1 MLRFYHDINEE
12 GVPMKRI
19 KKDGKKGM
27 TRREFVK
34 STAAMGVAAA
44 VGGIGFPAV
53 LRGAEPKEILIGHI
67 HPLSGFLGFD
77 GQELKKG
84 LMLAVQEINDAGGIK
99 SLGGAKLKL
108 LDADSEGKPELA
120 VSAVERFNREGVV
133 AVMGAYQSAV
143 TIVASQQAERLQVPF
158 VVTVAVADEVTSRGF
173 KYTFRVQPSAEQMAS
188 QTVKYIS
195 EIAKA
200 KGETVKTIAY
210 LHDDTAFGASLSG
223 HVVNYAPKY
232 GMEVIANVPYSP
244 RAADVSTEVG
254 KIKAAGADV
263 VMDTGY
269 FGDGVRVLKT
279 MRDMKV
285 KSKGIIGCGNGAFT
299 HPKFVVELGDMT
311 EYVMDGNYRANPRSP
326 LAQKAFAHYKQVYG
340 TEMGPSTVFAY
351 QPVYVLADA
360 LERAKSTKHEAVRD
374 ALAKTNLKNHILP
387 QGPIVFGPD
396 GQNKN
401 AQAAMMQ
408 ILGGKILVV
417 WPDEYSE
424 AKVVFPQPA

>member
-1 MLRFYHDINEE
+1 
-12 GVPMKRI
+12 MKRE
-19 KKDGKKGM
+19 KKGM
-27 TRREFVK
+27 TRREFMK
-34 STAAMGVAAA
+34 STAVAGVAAA
-44 VGGIGFPAV
+44 AGTIGFPNV
-53 LRGAEPKEILIGHI
+53 LRGADPKEILIGHI
-67 HPLSGFLGFD
+67 HPLSGALGFD

-84 LMLAVQEINDAGGIK
+84 MMLAVKEINDGGGIK

-143 TIVASQQAERLQVPF
+143 TLVATQQAEKLQIPY

-188 QTVKYIS
+188 QTVKYVS

-200 KGETVKTIAY
+200 TGQTVKTIAY
-210 LHDDTAFGASLSG
+210 LHDDTAFGTSLAG
-223 HVVNYAPKY
+223 HVKKYAPNY
-232 GMEVIANVPYSP
+232 GMEVIVDVAYSP

-279 MRDMKV
+279 MRDV
-285 KSKGIIGCGNGAFT
+285 RIKSKGIIGCGNGAFS
-299 HPKFVVELGDMT
+299 HPKFVEELGKLT
-311 EYVMDGNYRANPRSP
+311 ENVMDGNYCANPRSP
-326 LAQKAFAHYKQVYG
+326 LTKKAFANYKAAYG
-340 TEMGPSTVFAY
+340 TEMGPSTVFSY

-360 LERAKSTKHEAVRD
+360 LERAKSTDREAVRE
-374 ALAKTNLKNHILP
+374 ALSKTNLAEHILP

-408 ILGGKILVV
+408 ILGGKIVTV
-417 WPDEYSE
+417 WPE
-424 AKVVFPQPA
+424 AYAEGKCIFPQPA

>member
-1 MLRFYHDINEE
+1 
-12 GVPMKRI
+12 MKRE
-19 KKDGKKGM
+19 KKGM
-27 TRREFVK
+27 TRREFMK
-34 STAAMGVAAA
+34 STAVAGVAAA
-44 VGGIGFPAV
+44 VGTVGFPNV
-53 LRGAEPKEILIGHI
+53 LRGADPKEILVGHI
-67 HPLSGFLGFD
+67 HPLSGALGFD

-84 LMLAVQEINDAGGIK
+84 MMLAVKEINDAGGIK
-99 SLGGAKLKL
+99 SLEGAKLKL

-120 VSAVERFNREGVV
+120 VSAVERFHREGVV

-143 TIVASQQAERLQVPF
+143 TLVATQQAEKLQVPF
-158 VVTVAVADEVTSRGF
+158 VVTVAVADEVTARGF
-173 KYTFRVQPSAEQMAS
+173 KYTFRVQPNAEQMAS

-200 KGETVKTIAY
+200 TGQSVKTIAY

-223 HVVNYAPKY
+223 HVKKYAPNY
-232 GMEVIANVPYSP
+232 GMEVIADVPYSP

-279 MRDMKV
+279 MRDQKLQ
-285 KSKGIIGCGNGAFT
+285 SKGIIGCGNGAFS
-299 HPKFVVELGDMT
+299 HPKFVVELGALT
-311 EYVMDGNYRANPRSP
+311 ENVMDGNYCANPRSP
-326 LAQKAFAHYKQVYG
+326 LTKKAFAHYQAEYG
-340 TEMGPSTVFAY
+340 TPMGPSTVFAY

-360 LERAKSTKHEAVRD
+360 LERAKSTKPEAVRE
-374 ALAKTNLKNHILP
+374 ALSKTNMSNHILP

-408 ILGGKILVV
+408 ILKGKIVTV
-417 WPDEYSE
+417 WPE
-424 AKVVFPQPA
+424 AYAEGKYVFPQPA

>member
-1 MLRFYHDINEE
+1 
-12 GVPMKRI
+12 MKRE
-19 KKDGKKGM
+19 KKGM
-27 TRREFVK
+27 TRREFMK
-34 STAAMGVAAA
+34 STAVAGVAAA
-44 VGGIGFPAV
+44 AGTIGFPNV
-53 LRGAEPKEILIGHI
+53 LRGADPKEILIGHI
-67 HPLSGFLGFD
+67 HPLSGALGFD

-84 LMLAVQEINDAGGIK
+84 MMLAVKEINDAGGIK

-143 TIVASQQAERLQVPF
+143 TLVAAQQAEKLQIPY

-188 QTVKYIS
+188 QTVKYVS

-200 KGETVKTIAY
+200 TGQTVKTIAY
-210 LHDDTAFGASLSG
+210 LHDDTAFGTSLAG
-223 HVVNYAPKY
+223 HVKKFAPNY
-232 GMEVIANVPYSP
+232 GMEIIVDVPYSP
-244 RAADVSTEVG
+244 RAADVATEVG

-269 FGDGVRVLKT
+269 FGDGVRVFKT
-279 MRDMKV
+279 MRDMKI
-285 KSKGIIGCGNGAFT
+285 KSKGIIGCGNGAFS
-299 HPKFVVELGDMT
+299 HPKFVEELGNLT
-311 EYVMDGNYRANPRSP
+311 ENVMDGNYCANPRSP
-326 LAQKAFAHYKQVYG
+326 LTKKAFANYKAAYG
-340 TEMGPSTVFAY
+340 TDMGPSTVFSY

-360 LERAKSTKHEAVRD
+360 LERAKSTDREAVRE
-374 ALAKTNLKNHILP
+374 ALSKTNLAEHILP

-408 ILGGKILVV
+408 ILGGKIVTV
-417 WPDEYSE
+417 WPE
-424 AKVVFPQPA
+424 AYAEGKCIFPQPA

>member
-1 MLRFYHDINEE
+1 
-12 GVPMKRI
+12 MKRE
-19 KKDGKKGM
+19 KKGM
-27 TRREFVK
+27 TRREFMK
-34 STAAMGVAAA
+34 STAVAGVAAA
-44 VGGIGFPAV
+44 AGTIGFPNV
-53 LRGAEPKEILIGHI
+53 LRGADPKEILIGHI
-67 HPLSGFLGFD
+67 HPLSGALGFD

-84 LMLAVQEINDAGGIK
+84 MMLAVKEINDAGGIK

-143 TIVASQQAERLQVPF
+143 TLVAAQQAEKLQIPY

-188 QTVKYIS
+188 QTVKYVS

-200 KGETVKTIAY
+200 TGQTVKTIAY
-210 LHDDTAFGASLSG
+210 LHDDTAFGTSLAG
-223 HVVNYAPKY
+223 HVKKFAPNY
-232 GMEVIANVPYSP
+232 GMEIIVDVPYSP
-244 RAADVSTEVG
+244 RAADVATEVG

-269 FGDGVRVLKT
+269 FGDGVRVFKT
-279 MRDMKV
+279 MRDMKI
-285 KSKGIIGCGNGAFT
+285 KSKGIIGCGNGAFS
-299 HPKFVVELGDMT
+299 HPKFVEELGNLT
-311 EYVMDGNYRANPRSP
+311 ENVMDGNYCANPRSP
-326 LAQKAFAHYKQVYG
+326 LTKKAFANYKAAYG
-340 TEMGPSTVFAY
+340 TDMGPSTVFSY

-360 LERAKSTKHEAVRD
+360 LERAKSTDREAVRE
-374 ALAKTNLKNHILP
+374 ALSKTNLAEHILP

-408 ILGGKILVV
+408 ILGGKIVTV
-417 WPDEYSE
+417 WPE
-424 AKVVFPQPA
+424 AYAEGKYIFPQPA

>member
-1 MLRFYHDINEE
+1 
-12 GVPMKRI
+12 MKRE
-19 KKDGKKGM
+19 KKGM
-27 TRREFVK
+27 TRREFMK
-34 STAAMGVAAA
+34 STAVAGVAAA
-44 VGGIGFPAV
+44 AGTIGFPNV
-53 LRGAEPKEILIGHI
+53 LRGADPKEILIGHI
-67 HPLSGFLGFD
+67 HPLSGALGFD

-84 LMLAVQEINDAGGIK
+84 MMLAVKEINDAGGIK

-143 TIVASQQAERLQVPF
+143 TLVATQQAEKLQIPY

-188 QTVKYIS
+188 QTVKYVS

-200 KGETVKTIAY
+200 TGQTVKTIAY
-210 LHDDTAFGASLSG
+210 LHDDTAFGTSLAG
-223 HVVNYAPKY
+223 HVKKYAPNY
-232 GMEVIANVPYSP
+232 GMEVIVDVAYSP

-279 MRDMKV
+279 MRDV
-285 KSKGIIGCGNGAFT
+285 RIKSKGIIGCGNGAFS
-299 HPKFVVELGDMT
+299 HPKFVQELGNLT
-311 EYVMDGNYRANPRSP
+311 ENVMDGNYCANPRSP
-326 LAQKAFAHYKQVYG
+326 LTKKAFANYKAAYG
-340 TEMGPSTVFAY
+340 TEMGPSTVFSY

-360 LERAKSTKHEAVRD
+360 LERAKSTDREAVRE
-374 ALAKTNLKNHILP
+374 ALSKTNLAEHILP

-408 ILGGKILVV
+408 ILGGKIVTV
-417 WPDEYSE
+417 WPEAYAE
-424 AKVVFPQPA
+424 AKFVFPQPA

>member
-1 MLRFYHDINEE
+1 
-12 GVPMKRI
+12 MKRE
-19 KKDGKKGM
+19 KKGM
-27 TRREFVK
+27 TRREFMK
-34 STAAMGVAAA
+34 STAVAGVAAA
-44 VGGIGFPAV
+44 AGTIGFPNV
-53 LRGAEPKEILIGHI
+53 LRGADPKEILIGHI
-67 HPLSGFLGFD
+67 HPLSGALGFD

-84 LMLAVQEINDAGGIK
+84 MMLAVKEINDAGGIK

-143 TIVASQQAERLQVPF
+143 TLVAAQQAEKLQIPY

-188 QTVKYIS
+188 QTVKYVS

-200 KGETVKTIAY
+200 TGQTVKTIAY
-210 LHDDTAFGASLSG
+210 LHDDTAFGTSLAG
-223 HVVNYAPKY
+223 HVKKFAPNY
-232 GMEVIANVPYSP
+232 GMEIIVDVPYSP
-244 RAADVSTEVG
+244 RAADVATEVG

-269 FGDGVRVLKT
+269 FGDGVRVFKT
-279 MRDMKV
+279 MRDMKI
-285 KSKGIIGCGNGAFT
+285 KSKGIIGCGNGAFS
-299 HPKFVVELGDMT
+299 HPKFVEELGSLT
-311 EYVMDGNYRANPRSP
+311 ENVMDGNYCANPRSP
-326 LAQKAFAHYKQVYG
+326 LTKKAFANYKAAYG
-340 TEMGPSTVFAY
+340 TDMGPSTVFSY

-360 LERAKSTKHEAVRD
+360 LERAKSTDREAVRE
-374 ALAKTNLKNHILP
+374 ALSKTNLAEHILP

-408 ILGGKILVV
+408 ILGGKIVTV
-417 WPDEYSE
+417 WPE
-424 AKVVFPQPA
+424 AYAEGKRIFPQPA